1 MEKIIIDERT
11 GWEYELKGEQYYPTG
26 RVMRDGR
33 LQPEMVD
40 EDNGP
45 EKEIF
50 IGVWG
55 RGSPVEISAA
65 GRSAD
70 RGDSRD
76 QRHLRYIRK
85 HNKRLYF
92 ELFVSGR
99 LNAYLAE
106 IDAQAE
112 DSFSRLVKEMAARE
126 GVTET
131 LKASDQMAWV
141 QRSNSIRARA
151 TEIVNAE
158 LIYA

>member
-1 MEKIIIDERT
+1 MEKTIIDERT

-55 RGSPVEISAA
+55 
-65 GRSAD
+65 
-70 RGDSRD
+70 
-76 QRHLRYIRK
+76 QRHLRYIRE
-85 HNKRLYF
+85 HNKGLYL

-112 DSFSRLVKEMAARE
+112 DMFFRAVKEMSARE

>member
-1 MEKIIIDERT
+1 MKKIIIDERT

-55 RGSPVEISAA
+55 
-65 GRSAD
+65 
-70 RGDSRD
+70 
-76 QRHLRYIRK
+76 QRHLRYIRE
-85 HNKRLYF
+85 HNKGLYL

-112 DSFSRLVKEMAARE
+112 DMFFRAVKEMSARE

-131 LKASDQMAWV
+131 LKASDQMAWG